1 MLIFSQT
8 YSALWNQVKNAQDND
23 LPQTEQEVLDKIVKK
38 AEKEKAYGQLLKAEL
53 QRAHS
58 QCEVA
63 PDSLKPAVERL
74 KERAAQAEDNHVLQA
89 VYYAVLGYIYYHNSW
104 LDEQRHE
111 QIGQD
116 YYDKAMAYPEE
127 LAAMKATEFDPFVI
141 KGEHSRYYG
150 DDLLSVIGIRA
161 GHARQLRDYYLK
173 VGNRYGALFA
183 SKAMLADE
191 EPDDIESEP
200 LNKSKHIQR
209 LDSLINEYQDL
220 PECGELAIDRYNYM
234 EDHTNAT
241 AEQKWQ
247 YINMALQRWGS
258 WQRMNYL
265 RNRQRDLTSL
275 EYNVEVKKRVNIPQ
289 RAQKV
294 ELTELR
300 GISEI
305 TLRVY
310 KVNNV
315 DGTTE
320 LNPSNTDHYKK
331 LKPLLHA
338 LPEKTV
344 TKKFE
349 AHPEYE
355 LFEDSMLLGG
365 LPVGVYMLEFES
377 QPATR
382 TSRSFYFVSDL
393 RVLTLTLPSANRNE
407 EQGDKRIV
415 VVNATTGQPVKN
427 AAVDVRWGWRNGEG
441 KATLK
446 TDDKGECM
454 LTPEKNAYRFRIRAY
469 TPSDN
474 ACPEM
479 DDWGHFRYNEVNEDS
494 HVDIFTDRSIYRPGQ
509 TVNAAVILYRNYT
522 GNDNR
527 ALANEELTIRLKD
540 ANYETVEEKTV
551 TTDEFGTAST
561 SFTLPSQGLTGQFSI
576 NVRQNQHNFRVE
588 EYKRP
593 TFEVDIPRV
602 TKEYEAGDTVVAT
615 GNVNSYAGVPVQ
627 GATVKYKVVRRMAF
641 WWMSYSRYWQHGY
654 IGTGSDDEL
663 LVEGETV
670 TDDKGQFTADIPL
683 VVPQTQHPMFY
694 NFVITADV
702 TDQAGETHQGVMSV
716 PLGNR
721 KTAFSVTLPEKVLN
735 EDETKITFHLQN
747 AAGVDLEGKVRYGLT
762 PVPSPKGEGGN
773 VTNWKT
779 VNTNELVTLPKLPSG
794 RYRLVATPLLPEGPG
809 DGGNIS
815 PLMEGSGEALKQD
828 FIVFSLND
836 KRPVTETHKWFY
848 TSHEQFPNDGK
859 PVTVQVGSSDKN
871 VHVVYSIFAD
881 DKIIESGTADISNE
895 LINRKF
901 VYKEEYGHGL
911 LLTYGWVKDGEY
923 YVYHTTIQK
932 PLPDK
937 HLKVKWK
944 TFRNHLT
951 PGQQEEWTLTV
962 VKPDGTPADAQL
974 MATLYD
980 KSLDQLYGHTWSF
993 VPPTRL
999 NYIYTC
1005 WGTASW
1011 NRINAYGS
1019 KSFSSL
1025 NVPPLHY
1032 SRFDYDVFPT
1042 YSYYSRNRGIM
1053 RMAKSNNVE
1062 EVLYDVVEY
1071 EAADESE
1078 DSYSLNEVVVA
1089 AYGVQKKANLTGSV
1103 TVAKDEEEPK
1113 QAEVQL
1119 RENLQE
1125 TAFFMPQLVTDA
1137 TGTVSLKFTL
1147 PESLTTWRFMGIAH
1161 TKDMMY
1167 GQISDE
1173 AVARKDVMIQPNIP
1187 RFLRQNDEGTIS
1199 ARVMNMSDKPI
1210 SGTAMLQLLDPETE
1224 NVVYEQ
1230 KQEVSVADSSTVA
1243 VTFNVKPSMVNG
1255 QWSMVNGQWSMV
1267 NGQWS
1272 MVIARVSISTPTHSD
1287 GEQHYLPILPSTE
1300 RVTVT
1305 VPFTQIAPGTKEIDL
1320 KAMLP
1325 NTAVNSQL
1333 TVEYTNNPAWLMIQA
1348 LPAVG
1353 HPLDDCAMCQAT
1365 SYYAN
1370 AIGRHILAQN
1380 PRAKNV
1386 FEQWRQEEKTA
1397 GANSSL
1403 YTLHSSLQK
1412 NEELKDLLL
1421 NETPWVMDANREQ
1434 EQKQQ
1439 LGLFFDKNAIDMRLS
1454 SAVKKLNGLQNG
1466 DGSWSWWPGMNGST
1480 YITMAVTEMLVRL
1493 NKMTRQQDKTE
1504 IWVDQSETDAML
1516 HNAFSFLGNDIV
1528 NLVMA
1533 MKKEERKGHKQ
1544 SFPTFRA
1551 LQWLYICAL
1560 DRRELPKDVA
1570 DANAYLTNLLK
1581 KETKNQTIYEKALS
1595 AIILQNK
1602 TYVKSL
1608 KEWTVYREDMGRY
1621 YDTQRAGYSWR
1632 DYKMPTQVAAI
1643 EAMKQ
1648 LTPDDTVTIT
1658 EMQRWLLQQKRT
1670 QAWDTPLNSVDAIY
1684 AFLDGHSQTL
1694 APQAKTELCIDNK
1707 PIDASD
1713 ATAGIGYVKTTIPL
1727 HLEEKEWG
1735 GNLPTSGEAGGGHIF
1750 TAKKTSTGTS
1760 WGAVYAQFTQPTR
1773 DIADQ
1778 TSGISVKRELLIDH
1792 SPSTIDHSAA
1802 QKSADANNGQ
1812 WSMVN
1817 GQCKVGDKV
1826 IVRIT
1831 IEADR
1836 DYDFVQ
1842 LTDKRAACM
1851 EPVKQLS
1858 GYNWREGYYC
1868 TPKDYATNY
1877 FFDLLPKGRHI
1888 IETEYY
1894 IDRAGTYETGTCTVQ
1909 CAYSPEFHGTT
1920 KSITLH
1926 CVQQNETDK

>member
-1 MLIFSQT
+1 MKKLLLATIICLMMPMFTFSQT
-8 YSALWNQVKNAQDND
+8 YSALWKQVKDAQDND
-23 LPQTEQEVLDKIVKK
+23 LPQTEQEALGKIVTK
-38 AEKEKAYGQLLKAEL
+38 AEKEKVYGQLLKAWL
-53 QRAHS
+53 QRAKS

-63 PDSLKPAVERL
+63 PDSLKPVVEQL
-74 KERAAQAEDNHVLQA
+74 KERAELAADNHPLQA

-104 LDEQRHE
+104 LDELRHE
-111 QIGQD
+111 QIGQE
-116 YYDKAMAYPEE
+116 YYDKAMTYPDE
-127 LAAMKATEFDPFVI
+127 LAAVKATDYEPFVI
-141 KGEHSRYYG
+141 KGDNSRYFG
-150 DDLLSVIGIRA
+150 DDLLSLIGIPA

-173 VGNRYGALFA
+173 VGNRHGVLFA
-183 SKAMLADE
+183 SESMLLNE
-191 EPDDIESEP
+191 EPEDIEHEP

-209 LDSLINEYQDL
+209 LDSLIAEFQDL
-220 PECGELAIDRYNYM
+220 PECGELAIDRYDYM
-234 EDHTNAT
+234 EDYTDAT

-247 YINMALQRWGS
+247 YINMALERWGS
-258 WQRMNYL
+258 WHRMNYL
-265 RNRQRDLTSL
+265 RNRQRDITSP
-275 EYNVEVKKRVNIPQ
+275 EYNAELKENVSIPQ
-289 RAQKV
+289 REKKV
-294 ELTELR
+294 ELTDLR
-300 GISEI
+300 AISEL

-310 KVNNV
+310 KVDV

-320 LNPSNTDHYKK
+320 LKPSNPDHYKK

-338 LPEKTV
+338 LPEMTQ
-344 TKKFE
+344 TKKFVGKR
-349 AHPEYE
+349 EYE
-355 LFEDSMLLGG
+355 VFDDSMLLGG

-382 TSRSFYFVSDL
+382 TSRSLYFVSDL
-393 RVLTLTLPSANRNE
+393 RVLSLTLPSADRVNE
-407 EQGDKRIV
+407 ESGPKRIA

-427 AAVDVRWGWRNGEG
+427 ASVEVRWGWGNHAG

-446 TDDKGECM
+446 TDNNGECM
-454 LTPEKNAYRFRIRAY
+454 YQPEEDASRFRMRAY
-469 TPSDN
+469 TPTDN

-479 DDWGHFRYNEVNEDS
+479 DDWGRYHYNEVNNDS
-494 HVDIFTDRSIYRPGQ
+494 HIEIFTDRSIYRPGQ
-509 TVNAAVILYRNYT
+509 TVHAAVILYRNHA

-540 ANYETVEEKTV
+540 ANYDVVEEKTV

-561 SFTLPSQGLTGQFSI
+561 SFTLPSQGLTGQFTI
-576 NVRQNQHNFRVE
+576 NVRQERHSFRVE

-593 TFEVDIPRV
+593 AFEVDIPRV
-602 TKEYEAGDTVVAT
+602 TQDYEAGDTVVAT
-615 GNVNSYAGVPVQ
+615 GNVRSYAGVPVQ

-654 IGTGSDDEL
+654 IGTGSNDEQL
-663 LVEGETV
+663 AEGETV

-735 EDETKITFHLQN
+735 EDATKIAFHLQN
-747 AAGVDLEGKVRYGLT
+747 AGGADLEGKVRYRFDNGSWQEAKTNDLVA
-762 PVPSPKGEGGN
+762 VPSLKSGSH
-773 VTNWKT
+773 
-779 VNTNELVTLPKLPSG
+779 TLS
-794 RYRLVATPLLPEGPG
+794 AICQEDT
-809 DGGNIS
+809 I
-815 PLMEGSGEALKQD
+815 KQD

-848 TSHEQFPNDGK
+848 ASREQFPNDGK
-859 PVTVQVGSSDKN
+859 PVTVQVGSSDKD
-871 VHVVYSIFAD
+871 VHVVYAIFSGN
-881 DKIIESGTADISNE
+881 KIIESGTADISNE

-901 VYKEEYGHGL
+901 VYKEEYAHGL

-923 YVYHTTIQK
+923 YIHHTTIQK

-937 HLKVKWK
+937 HLNVKWK
-944 TFRNHLT
+944 TFRNRLT

-980 KSLDQLYGHTWSF
+980 KSLDQLYAHSWSL

-999 NYIYTC
+999 NYVYTC
-1005 WGTASW
+1005 WSMASW
-1011 NRINAYGS
+1011 DRINAYGS
-1019 KSFSSL
+1019 KTFASL
-1025 NVPPLHY
+1025 NVPPLRY
-1032 SRFDYDVFPT
+1032 SRFDYDVFPS

-1053 RMAKSNNVE
+1053 RMAKSNNLE
-1062 EVLYDVVEY
+1062 EVLYDVAEY
-1071 EAADESE
+1071 EAAADDE
-1078 DSYSLNEVVVA
+1078 DSNSLNEVTVVG
-1089 AYGVQKKANLTGSV
+1089 YGVQKKANLTGSV
-1103 TVAKDEEEPK
+1103 TVVKDEEEPK
-1113 QAEVQL
+1113 QAEVQM

-1173 AVARKDVMIQPNIP
+1173 AVARKDVMIQPNMP
-1187 RFLRQNDEGTIS
+1187 RFLRQDDEGSIS

-1210 SGTAMLQLLDPETE
+1210 KGTAMLQLLDPETE
-1224 NVVYEQ
+1224 KIVYEQ
-1230 KQEVSVADSSTVA
+1230 KQQVSVADSSTTA
-1243 VTFNVKPSMVNG
+1243 VTFSVAPSTFHH
-1255 QWSMVNGQWSMV
+1255 QPSTLL
-1267 NGQWS
+1267 
-1272 MVIARVSISTPTHSD
+1272 IARVSISTPTHSD

-1320 KAMLP
+1320 TKIISPSTLHTSP
-1325 NTAVNSQL
+1325 STTL

-1370 AIGRHILAQN
+1370 VIGRHILAQN
-1380 PRAKNV
+1380 PTAKNV
-1386 FEQWRQEEKTA
+1386 FEQWKRDT
-1397 GANSSL
+1397 SHLSPL
-1403 YTLHSSLQK
+1403 TSHLQK

-1434 EQKQQ
+1434 DQKQQ
-1439 LGLFFDKNAIDMRLS
+1439 LALFFDKNAIDMRLS
-1454 SAVKKLNGLQNG
+1454 SAVKKLNGLQNE
-1466 DGSWSWWPGMNGST
+1466 DGSWSWWPGMNGSPL
-1480 YITMAVTEMLVRL
+1480 ITTSVTEMLVRL
-1493 NKMTRQQDKTE
+1493 NKMTEAQDETE
-1504 IWVDQSETDAML
+1504 EML
-1516 HNAFSFLGNDIV
+1516 DNAFSYLGNDIV
-1528 NLVMA
+1528 ELVKE

-1551 LQWLYICAL
+1551 LQWLYICTI
-1560 DRRELPKDVA
+1560 DGRELPKDVA

-1595 AIILQNK
+1595 AIILENK

-1643 EAMKQ
+1643 EAMKL

-1684 AFLDGHSQTL
+1684 AFLNGNSQAL

-1707 PIDASD
+1707 PINTSD
-1713 ATAGIGYVKTTIPL
+1713 ATAGIGYVKTCVPL
-1727 HLEEKEWG
+1727 GDKA
-1735 GNLPTSGEAGGGHIF
+1735 PSMF

-1778 TSGISVKRELLIDH
+1778 QSGINVKRELYTEGNLTPLTSQP
-1792 SPSTIDHSAA
+1792 SPL
-1802 QKSADANNGQ
+1802 
-1812 WSMVN
+1812 
-1817 GQCKVGDKV
+1817 KVGDKV
-1826 IVRIT
+1826 IVRTT

-1842 LTDKRAACM
+1842 LADKRAACM

-1868 TPKDYATNY
+1868 TPKDYATSY

-1894 IDRAGTYETGTCTVQ
+1894 IDRTGTYETGTCTVQ

-1920 KSITLH
+1920 KSITIQ
-1926 CVQQNETDK
+1926 VKDKE

>member
-1 MLIFSQT
+1 MKKLFIATIICLMMPMFTFSQT
-8 YSALWNQVKNAQDND
+8 YSALWKQVKDAQDND
-23 LPQTEQEVLDKIVKK
+23 LPQTEQEVLGKIVTK

-53 QRAHS
+53 QRAKS

-63 PDSLKPAVERL
+63 PDTLKPVVEQL
-74 KERAAQAEDNHVLQA
+74 KERAAMAEEDHVLQS

-116 YYDKAMAYPEE
+116 YYDKAMAYPDE
-127 LAAMKATEFDPFVI
+127 LAAVKATDFEPFVI
-141 KGEHSRYYG
+141 KGEHSRYFG
-150 DDLLSVIGIRA
+150 DDLLSLIGIPA
-161 GHARQLRDYYLK
+161 GHARQLRDYYVK
-173 VGNRYGALFA
+173 VGNRHGALFA
-183 SKAMLADE
+183 SKSMLVNE
-191 EPDDIESEP
+191 EPEDIELEP
-200 LNKSKHIQR
+200 LNKSKYIQR
-209 LDSLINEYQDL
+209 IDSLIAEYQDL
-220 PECGELAIDRYNYM
+220 PECGELAIDRYDYM
-234 EDHTNAT
+234 EDHTDAT

-247 YINMALQRWGS
+247 YINMALERWGS

-275 EYNVEVKKRVNIPQ
+275 EYNAEVKKSVNIPQ
-289 RAQKV
+289 SAQTV
-294 ELTELR
+294 ELKELR
-300 GISEI
+300 GISELTMRI
-305 TLRVY
+305 Y
-310 KVNNV
+310 KVNIEGN
-315 DGTTE
+315 TE
-320 LNPSNTDHYKK
+320 LNPNHPDHYKK

-338 LPEKTV
+338 LPDLTQ
-344 TKKFE
+344 TKKFIGKR
-349 AHPEYE
+349 EYE
-355 LFEDSMLLGG
+355 LFEDSMVLNG

-382 TSRSFYFVSDL
+382 ISRSLYFVSDL
-393 RVLTLTLPSANRNE
+393 RILTLTLPSDKADKE
-407 EQGDKRIV
+407 TEKRIV

-427 AAVDVRWGWRNGEG
+427 ATVDVRWGWGQKAG

-446 TDDKGECM
+446 TGDDGECTM
-454 LTPEKNAYRFRIRAY
+454 KTGKDDSRFYMRAH

-474 ACPEM
+474 ACPDM
-479 DDWGHFRYNEVNEDS
+479 DDWGRFHYSEVHEES
-494 HVDIFTDRSIYRPGQ
+494 QIDIFTDRSIYRPGQ
-509 TVNAAVILYRNYT
+509 TVHAAVIFYRNYE

-540 ANYETVEEKTV
+540 ANYETLEEHTV
-551 TTDEFGTAST
+551 TTDQYGTAST
-561 SFTLPSQGLTGQFSI
+561 SFTLPTQGLTGRFSI
-576 NVRQNQHNFRVE
+576 NVRGESHSFRVE

-593 TFEVDIPRV
+593 AFEVDIPQV
-602 TKEYEAGDTVVAT
+602 TRDYEAGDTIEAT
-615 GNVNSYAGVPVQ
+615 GNVRSYAGVPVQ

-641 WWMSYSRYWQHGY
+641 WWMSYSRYWEGGY

-663 LVEGETV
+663 LAEGETT
-670 TDDKGQFTADIPL
+670 TDEKGQFTADIPL
-683 VVPQTQHPMFY
+683 VVPQTLHPMFY

-702 TDQAGETHQGVMSV
+702 TDQTGETHQGTMSL

-735 EDETKITFHLQN
+735 EDNTKIAFHLQN
-747 AAGVDLEGKVRYGLT
+747 AAGADLEGKVRYRIDNGSWQE
-762 PVPSPKGEGGN
+762 VK
-773 VTNWKT
+773 
-779 VNTNELVTLPKLPSG
+779 TNELVAVPSLKSGSHTLS
-794 RYRLVATPLLPEGPG
+794 AICQEDT
-809 DGGNIS
+809 I
-815 PLMEGSGEALKQD
+815 KQD

-836 KRPVTETHKWFY
+836 KRPVADMRKWFY
-848 TSHEQFPNDGK
+848 TSHEHFPLDGK
-859 PVTVQVGSSDKN
+859 PVTVQVGSSDKD
-871 VHVVYSIFAD
+871 VHVVYN
-881 DKIIESGTADISNE
+881 IISGNKVVESGTADLSNE

-901 VYKEEYGHGL
+901 TYKESYGHGL
-911 LLTYGWVKDGEY
+911 LLTFGWVKDGEY
-923 YVYHTTIQK
+923 YVYHTTIKK

-944 TFRNHLT
+944 TFRNRLT
-951 PGQQEEWTLTV
+951 PGQEEEWTLTV

-980 KSLDQLYGHTWSF
+980 KSLDQLYGHSWSL

-999 NYIYTC
+999 NYWYTC
-1005 WGTASW
+1005 WDKAQWPG
-1011 NRINAYGS
+1011 INIHGS
-1019 KSFSSL
+1019 KTLSSL
-1025 NVPPLHY
+1025 TVPGLRYNH
-1032 SRFDYDVFPT
+1032 FDYDVFP
-1042 YSYYSRNRGIM
+1042 SYRYYPRFRGRLM
-1053 RMAKSNNVE
+1053 TKSSPMVE
-1062 EVLYDVVEY
+1062 NKLFDVVEPEE
-1071 EAADESE
+1071 EAADESVNQ
-1078 DSYSLNEVVVA
+1078 LAEVAVGTQRKRMVTGAVA
-1089 AYGVQKKANLTGSV
+1089 GVKV
-1103 TVAKDEEEPK
+1103 EEGQQE
-1113 QAEVQL
+1113 QAEMQM

-1137 TGTVSLKFTL
+1137 TGTVSMKFTL
-1147 PESLTTWRFMGIAH
+1147 PESLTTWRFFGIAH

-1167 GQISDE
+1167 GQIADE
-1173 AVARKDVMIQPNIP
+1173 AVARKDVMIQPNMP
-1187 RFLRQNDEGTIS
+1187 RFLRQDDKGTIS

-1210 SGTAMLQLLDPETE
+1210 KGTAMLQLLDPETE

-1230 KQEVSVADSSTVA
+1230 KQQVSVADSSTVA
-1243 VTFNVKPSMVNG
+1243 VTFPVQSSMFNL
-1255 QWSMVNGQWSMV
+1255 QSSIY
-1267 NGQWS
+1267 
-1272 MVIARVSISTPTHSD
+1272 IARVSISTPTHSD
-1287 GEQHYLPILPSTE
+1287 GEQHYLPVLPSTE

-1305 VPFTQIAPGTKEIDL
+1305 VPFTQNGPGTKEIDL

-1333 TVEYTNNPAWLMIQA
+1333 TVEYTNNPTWLMIQA

-1353 HPLDDCAMCQAT
+1353 HPHDDCAVCQVT
-1365 SYYAN
+1365 SFYAN

-1380 PRAKNV
+1380 PTAKNV
-1386 FEQWRQEEKTA
+1386 FEQWKRESTTLTSL
-1397 GANSSL
+1397 NSQ
-1403 YTLHSSLQK
+1403 LQK

-1434 EQKQQ
+1434 DQKQQ
-1439 LGLFFDKNAIDMRLS
+1439 LGLFFDKNVIDLRIS
-1454 SAVKKLNGLQNG
+1454 DAVKKLNSLQNS
-1466 DGSWSWWPGMNGST
+1466 DGSWSWWPGMNGSPL
-1480 YITMAVTEMLVRL
+1480 ITTAVSEMLVRL
-1493 NKMTRQQDKTE
+1493 NKMTEHQNETE
-1504 IWVDQSETDAML
+1504 GML
-1516 HNAFSFLGNDIV
+1516 DNAFSFLGNDIV
-1528 NLVMA
+1528 ELVKE

-1544 SFPTFRA
+1544 SFPSFRA
-1551 LQWLYICAL
+1551 LQWLYICTI
-1560 DRRELPKDVA
+1560 DGRELPKDVA
-1570 DANAYLTNLLK
+1570 DANDYLINLLK
-1581 KETKNQTIYEKALS
+1581 KETRNQTIYEKALS
-1595 AIILQNK
+1595 AIILENK

-1643 EAMKQ
+1643 EAMKL
-1648 LTPDDTVTIT
+1648 LTPDDTATIT

-1684 AFLDGHSQTL
+1684 AFLNGNSQAL
-1694 APQAKTELCIDNK
+1694 APQTKTELCIDSK
-1707 PIDASD
+1707 PLDTSD
-1713 ATAGIGYVKTTIPL
+1713 ATAGIGYVKTSMPIGDKAPST
-1727 HLEEKEWG
+1727 
-1735 GNLPTSGEAGGGHIF
+1735 F

-1760 WGAVYAQFTQPTR
+1760 WGAVYAQFTQPTS

-1778 TSGISVKRELLIDH
+1778 TSGISVKRELLTGDH
-1792 SPSTIDHSAA
+1792 NTQISNL
-1802 QKSADANNGQ
+1802 KSQ
-1812 WSMVN
+1812 I
-1817 GQCKVGDKV
+1817 KVGDRI

-1868 TPKDYATNY
+1868 TPKDYATSY

-1894 IDRAGTYETGTCTVQ
+1894 IDREGTYETGTCTVQ

-1926 CVQQNETDK
+1926 VNSRNGK